1 MEEGIAAAAI
11 ALSLV
16 NIVHCIGLLVT
27 VILQASY
34 KTNKFFVKAEEFW
47 VPSKDD
53 EILHDQL
60 SQKKFREIVKDQ
72 LM

>member
-1 MEEGIAAAAI
+1 MAVAI
-11 ALSLV
+11 LC
-16 NIVHCIGLLVT
+16 IVHAATLLIPVAF
-27 VILQASY
+27 QSSY

-53 EILHDQL
+53 EILYDQL